1 MTGPAI
7 AATVAA
13 LTALIVG
20 LAVEAA
26 TGYAIA
32 AAVKSVLT
40 AVIVGLAVAAWVLL
54 LLSLVEPVLWWTI
67 RRGLARAGLVRT
79 SAYAAALCRG
89 TFEGDPRGGRVLAGA
104 LALASRPTHA
114 EAQATWLEGQ
124 LGEKAAIGAAGLVAA
139 GLIAASR
146 GQRDAARDMMT
157 AAVHWEAAAP
167 PISKVIAGEWLV
179 ADAAER
185 GDWPTV
191 MRLGVLEAIS
201 SPTTRFLAFAAARVR
216 KEPLVDQP
224 SATDV
229 GLRWLW
235 WRSSGRRLL
244 RPLLEQALATPRVL
258 HFRKPAPPPPAEAGP
273 PVLDPTAFAGDPLA
287 HAQAL
292 HALWSTTPDLERQ
305 WTPTRAAELCK
316 AWDAA
321 FAGPALARLTERC
334 RALAVVTKPE
344 VAAAQLRHTVGE
356 ELAALAARA
365 QLPLPA
371 LQDCGGIGAEAAA
384 LLRSE
389 LILGV
394 EKLSQALRV
403 RTKDKRALASVDE
416 LREWNALKRAYE
428 RAATLG
434 GLEVRR
440 VMFPDVHLHVCNYA
454 VWLWNDR
461 KEFGISGPLFRWLLA
476 EAEAVGDE
484 EAIALQ
490 RKNVGK

>member
-1 MTGPAI
+1 MTLGTI
-7 AATVAA
+7 LAA
-13 LTALIVG
+13 LILG
-20 LAVEAA
+20 AV
-26 TGYAIA
+26 
-32 AAVKSVLT
+32 L
-40 AVIVGLAVAAWVLL
+40 VAWLL
-54 LLSLVEPVLWWTI
+54 LVLSLLEPLAWWAV
-67 RRGLARAGLVRT
+67 RRGLTRRGWVKPSTIAAGFCL
-79 SAYAAALCRG
+79 A
-89 TFEGDPRGGRVLAGA
+89 TFEHDRGGGRALAGA
-104 LALASRPTHA
+104 LALASRAAHD
-114 EAQATWLEGQ
+114 EALATWLEGQ
-124 LGEKAAIGAAGLVAA
+124 LGEKSALGAAGLVAS

-146 GQRDAARDMMT
+146 GQRDAARDLMT
-157 AAVHWEAAAP
+157 AAIHWESIAP
-167 PISKVIAGEWLV
+167 PVARVIAGEWLV
-179 ADAAER
+179 ADAGER

-191 MRLGVLEAIS
+191 MRLGVRDGID

-216 KEPLVDQP
+216 REPLIGEP

-229 GLRWLW
+229 GLRWMW
-235 WRSSGRRLL
+235 WRSSGRAQL
-244 RPLLEQALATPRVL
+244 RPLLAQALATPRVL
-258 HFRKPAPPPPAEAGP
+258 HFRKPPPPPPAEPGP
-273 PVLDPTAFAGDPLA
+273 PVLDPAAFTGDPLA

-321 FAGPALARLTERC
+321 FAGPVLARLTERC
-334 RALAVVTKPE
+334 KALAVVTKPE
-344 VAAAQLRHTVGE
+344 VAAAQLRHVVGE

-371 LQDCGGIGAEAAA
+371 LQDSGGIGAEAAA
-384 LLRSE
+384 HLRGE

-403 RTKDKRALASVDE
+403 RTKDKKALSSVEE

-440 VMFPDVHLHVCNYA
+440 VMFPDVHLNVCNYA

>member
-1 MTGPAI
+1 VTEVL
-7 AATVAA
+7 ATSIVG
-13 LTALIVG
+13 ALI
-20 LAVEAA
+20 
-26 TGYAIA
+26 I
-32 AAVKSVLT
+32 
-40 AVIVGLAVAAWVLL
+40 GLAVAAWVLL
-54 LLSLVEPVLWWTI
+54 LLSMLEPIGWWTI
-67 RRGLARAGLVRT
+67 RGGLARAGLVKL
-79 SAYAAALCRG
+79 SAYAAGLCRG
-89 TFEGDPRGGRVLAGA
+89 IFEHDRGGGRVLAGA
-104 LALASRPTHA
+104 LALASRAAHDEDA
-114 EAQATWLEGQ
+114 ATWLEGQ
-124 LGEKAAIGAAGLVAA
+124 LGERSALGAAGLVAA

-146 GQRDAARDMMT
+146 GQRDGARDMMT
-157 AAVHWEAAAP
+157 AAVHWETAAP
-167 PISKVIAGEWLV
+167 PVARVIAGEWLV

-191 MRLGVLEAIS
+191 MRLGVRDGIA

-216 KEPLVDQP
+216 REPLIDEP

-235 WRSSGRRLL
+235 WRSRGRKHLRALL
-244 RPLLEQALATPRVL
+244 GQALVTPRVL
-258 HFRKPAPPPPAEAGP
+258 HFRKPPPPPPAEAGP
-273 PVLDPTAFAGDPLA
+273 PVLDPAAFAGDPLA

-292 HALWSTTPDLERQ
+292 HALWSTTPELEKQ

-321 FAGPALARLTERC
+321 FAGPVLTRLTERC
-334 RALAVVTKPE
+334 RALAVQTKPE

-371 LQDCGGIGAEAAA
+371 LQECGGIGAEAAM
-384 LLRSE
+384 LLRGE

-428 RAATLG
+428 RAALLG

-440 VMFPDVHLHVCNYA
+440 VMFPDVHLNVCNYA